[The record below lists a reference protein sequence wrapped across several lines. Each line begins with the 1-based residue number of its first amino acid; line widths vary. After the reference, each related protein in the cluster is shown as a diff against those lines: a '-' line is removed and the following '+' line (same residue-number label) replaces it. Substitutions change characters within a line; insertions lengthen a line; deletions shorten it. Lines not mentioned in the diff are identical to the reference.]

1 MQYLVLAEV
10 HGIGGYLFALIAATA
25 AADTLYWTSY
35 HAYFASLGDAVHR
48 GQQIGA
54 REAIVAIVGIAAPL
68 VAGWAL
74 VVFGPRVAFGA
85 TGLVIV
91 LAAAPLLWTPNIVVP
106 RTAPRA
112 FRAALPGVLLFV
124 ADGSMAAGLVFVWRL
139 ALFISL
145 GEQFQAFGGAMAIAA
160 LVGAAGGL
168 MLGRFID
175 AGHGGRA
182 VFIALGVVVSATL
195 LRAVSYGDPT
205 VAIVANAFGALMASL
220 YVPTVMTSVYNQAKL
235 SPCVTRFH
243 IATEG
248 GWDIGGGAALLLCAG
263 LLHVGIPI
271 GVTVAT
277 ALVGAVGSIR
287 APAPLLPGRRAAEP
301 RCSWRVGIDRQ
312 SRSGAVDLA
321 AARKRNLPASCGALR
336 LAAEFSGER
345 GHAHHHLRHQELRHH
360 EEGARLA
367 RQARRRLRLP
377 RLQDRRHR
385 ARQARR
391 LGEESRL
398 GDAAQPRRHAPSRSC
413 PTRTRKAS
421 PKRRPSR

>member
-1 MQYLVLAEV
+1 MAYFQNSAVNLLNLHYGIHSLALSGTGAFYTVFLFKAGVPIPAVLASLAAILLGRFLLRPAILPLATRLGLKPLLIAGTIGSGLQYLVLAEV

-25 AADTLYWTSY
+25 VADTLYWTSY

-124 ADGSMAAGLVFVWRL
+124 ADGWMAAGLVFVWRL

-205 VAIVANAFGALMASL
+205 LAIVANAFGALMASL

-248 GWDIGGGAALLLCAG
+248 GCDIGGGAALLLCAG
-263 LLHVGIPI
+263 LLHVGTPI

-277 ALVGAVGSIR
+277 ALVGAVGSF
-287 APAPLLPGRRAAEP
+287 ALLRRYY
-301 RCSWRVGIDRQ
+301 RG
-312 SRSGAVDLA
+312 GARPNPIVL
-321 AARKRNLPASCGALR
+321 GAL
-336 LAAEFSGER
+336 AST
-345 GHAHHHLRHQELRHH
+345 
-360 EEGARLA
+360 
-367 RQARRRLRLP
+367 
-377 RLQDRRHR
+377 D
-385 ARQARR
+385 
-391 LGEESRL
+391 SR
-398 GDAAQPRRHAPSRSC
+398 DPEPSS
-413 PTRTRKAS
+413 
-421 PKRRPSR
+421 